1 MATFPYFGKF
11 LEAFGKLSP
20 DLALRLV
27 RENVEELNGFIVALL
42 CGAALTDKEKA
53 YDVIRPW
60 VAEGKQLFYV
70 LRFFEFSD
78 DLDESLLK
86 QIFDKAAQQKDSAAL
101 NQIIA
106 TVSTKIS
113 DERKSLIRAYFIP
126 AIRLLTQQ
134 GDCRWIFNFWYRKER
149 KAVIAA
155 MPEDGITVLLDNL
168 FLLPRIDHEA
178 EEVLCQLADNS
189 PEAVLQFFLK
199 RIAKEKTDGLNN
211 DFEAVPFSFY
221 KLAEPLSK
229 IPETAANVLR
239 EQYDSD
245 YGMFIYRGAKLLKN
259 IFPQFHADLEK
270 ALVRIA
276 YVNTRDD
283 LLFVM
288 AILRNYEG
296 QPFIHGVC
304 KELVKVLPENDELLS
319 EVRIILQSTGVVH
332 GTHGFAEAF
341 ARKIS
346 EIEYWLQDGDAK
358 IKSFAEKY
366 IQGLQ
371 LQIEAENKRA
381 DESIILNRH
390 QYGTDDDPE

>member
-1 MATFPYFGKF
+1 MTERQY
-11 LEAFGKLSP
+11 
-20 DLALRLV
+20 
-27 RENVEELNGFIVALL
+27 
-42 CGAALTDKEKA
+42 
-53 YDVIRPW
+53 
-60 VAEGKQLFYV
+60 LFYV

-86 QIFDKAAQQKDSAAL
+86 QIFDRATEQKDNAAM

-113 DERKSLIRAYFIP
+113 DERKSLISVYFLP
-126 AIRLLTQQ
+126 AIRWQTEQ

-155 MPEDGITVLLDNL
+155 MPEEGITVILDNL
-168 FLLPRIDHEA
+168 FLLPSIDHQA
-178 EEVLCQLADNS
+178 EEVLCQLAETS
-189 PEAVLQFFLK
+189 PEAVLQFFIN
-199 RIAKEKTDGLNN
+199 RISKEKDDGRQD

-239 EQYDSD
+239 EQYDGN

-259 IFPQFHADLEK
+259 IFPQFHTDLEK
-270 ALVRIA
+270 ALVQIA
-276 YVNTRDD
+276 HRNTKDD

-304 KELVKVLPENDELLS
+304 KELVKILHEDDELLG
-319 EVRIILQSTGVVH
+319 EVRVILQSTGVVH
-332 GTHGFAEAF
+332 GTHSFAEAF
-341 ARKIS
+341 VRKIS
-346 EIEYWLQDGDAK
+346 EIEHWLNDADLK
-358 IKSFAEKY
+358 VNAFAEKY
-366 IQGLQ
+366 IHGLK
-371 LQIEAENKRA
+371 LQIDAENKRA
-381 DESIILNRH
+381 DEDIILRKH
-390 QYGTDDDPE
+390 QYGADTDSD